1 LVHEEGPLLLHKVQS
16 RLHDHD
22 NEDAKALRLLGREGE
37 LAARLVPCKE
47 GVVLQEREVGLPHAT
62 ASATASAASAAT
74 SSSEAAAF

>member
-62 ASATASAASAAT
+62 ASAASAAT